1 MYATAFFNSLRLLR
15 RYFYC
20 TRSADSLK
28 ADSLKADSLKAD
40 TREATEVILA
50 CGHVAKMDIVRLLPC

>member
-20 TRSADSLK
+20 TRS